1 MESNGARD
9 GSNGRPRAKAIDGR
23 RTQEISNRR
32 RKLKESQKGAKK
44 NKKQKT
50 KVK

>member
-1 MESNGARD
+1 MDSNGAR
-9 GSNGRPRAKAIDGR
+9 NGRGRAKGIDGR

-32 RKLKESQKGAKK
+32 RKLNESQKDRGGEKK
-44 NKKQKT
+44 PKA